1 MNKIPVLV
9 TGIGGGGVGEQ
20 ILKCLRM
27 SKMPYYIVGGDMN
40 RNSKGFKLVDQAYIL
55 PPASD
60 ERYIETLIKIC
71 TKHSIKIAFY
81 GSEPELKKMSDYRD
95 LLKDNGI
102 FVPLNPQEVI
112 DTCMDKNKTMLW
124 LKNNGFQYPQNCRVT
139 CKEELME
146 IPFLPA
152 VLKPS
157 VGGGGS
163 VNTFIARDERELR
176 TFGMYLLELYQEF
189 IAQEYVGSY
198 DSEYTAGVI
207 NDMNGVY
214 INSIAVKKNI
224 LSGLSSKIKVRN
236 LNNDGHGDYLVVS
249 SGISQGEIGRFPEV
263 TEECVKIALKLGC
276 TGPVN
281 IQCRVQNGQV
291 YVFEINPRISGTS
304 SLRAM
309 VGYNEPDILVRK
321 YVIGEDI
328 PQNFDYKSGYIVRG
342 LDESFFSKQEMES
355 IPQAIEYWE
364 NAVDGPDKC
373 KNMAPGGGG
382 VDPSHKILLDKKVYV
397 IILCFSEIFSLR
409 WKHE

>member
-27 SKMPYYIVGGDMN
+27 SKLPYCIVGGDMN

-55 PPASD
+55 PPASN

-71 TKHSIKIAFY
+71 KRHSINIAFY

-102 FVPLNPQEVI
+102 FVPLNPKEVI
-112 DTCMDKNKTMLW
+112 DTCMDKNKTMQW
-124 LKNNGFQYPQNCRVT
+124 LKNNGFQYPQSCKVT
-139 CKEELME
+139 CKEELMS
-146 IPFLPA
+146 ISFLPA

-198 DSEYTAGVI
+198 DKEYTVGVI
-207 NDMNGVY
+207 NDMNGDY

-224 LSGLSSKIKVRN
+224 LSGLSSKIKVKN
-236 LNNDGHGDYLVVS
+236 LNDDSHGDYLVVS
-249 SGISQGEIGRFPEV
+249 SGISQGEIGRFPEI
-263 TEECVKIALKLGC
+263 TEKCAEIACQLGC

-281 IQCRVQNGQV
+281 IQCRVQDQQV

-309 VGYNEPDILVRK
+309 VGYNEPDIMVRK
-321 YVIGEDI
+321 YVLGEDI
-328 PQNFDYKSGYIVRG
+328 PQNFDYKYGYIVRG
-342 LDESFFSKQEMES
+342 LDESFFSKQEMEA
-355 IPQAIEYWE
+355 IPQALEHCKDVIDE
-364 NAVDGPDKC
+364 PRKC
-373 KNMAPGGGG
+373 KKMETGGGG
-382 VDPSHKILLDKKVYV
+382 RLIP
-397 IILCFSEIFSLR
+397 
-409 WKHE
+409 

>member
-1 MNKIPVLV
+1 MEKIPVLV

-27 SKMPYYIVGGDMN
+27 SKLPYYIVGGDMN
-40 RNSKGFKLVDQAYIL
+40 RSSKGFKLVDQAYIL
-55 PPASD
+55 PPASS

-71 TKHSIKIAFY
+71 TEHSIKIAFY

-95 LLKDNGI
+95 LLKDKGI
-102 FVPLNPQEVI
+102 FVPLNPKEVI
-112 DTCMDKNKTMLW
+112 DTCMDKNKTMQW
-124 LKNNGFQYPQNCRVT
+124 LKDNGFQYPQSRKVT
-139 CKEELME
+139 CKEELMG

-198 DSEYTAGVI
+198 DKEYTVGII
-207 NDMNGVY
+207 NDMNGAY

-224 LSGLSSKIKVRN
+224 LSGLSSKIKVKN
-236 LNNDGHGDYLVVS
+236 LNDDEHGEYLVVS

-263 TEECVKIALKLGC
+263 TEECAKIAYKLGC
-276 TGPVN
+276 TGPIN

-309 VGYNEPDILVRK
+309 VGYNEPDIMVRK
-321 YVIGEDI
+321 YILGENV
-328 PQNFDYKSGYIVRG
+328 PQNFEYKSGYIVRG
-342 LDESFFSKQEMES
+342 LDETYLSKEDMAS
-355 IPQAIEYWE
+355 IS
-364 NAVDGPDKC
+364 NALDAYFG
-373 KNMAPGGGG
+373 AE
-382 VDPSHKILLDKKVYV
+382 HK
-397 IILCFSEIFSLR
+397 
-409 WKHE
+409 